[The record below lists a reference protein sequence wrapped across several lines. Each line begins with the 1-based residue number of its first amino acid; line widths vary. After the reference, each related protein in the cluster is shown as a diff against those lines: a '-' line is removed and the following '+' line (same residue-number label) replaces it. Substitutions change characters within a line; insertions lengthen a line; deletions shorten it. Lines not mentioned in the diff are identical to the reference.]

1 MKHQESTFAA
11 ERYLPLYTQVLND
24 IKYIKYG
31 VFPGLDESRT
41 SRPPI
46 NKLRQAMERDASTA
60 KDDEKLEI
68 VVKDIISHR
77 FQSNLVK
84 FKMLQQ
90 QEILRGMATGGIA
103 PEEAILLLLDQTSG
117 DELED
122 KVLSKGKVSPSS
134 MEELYRFYSRIGD
147 NIERLLQRRPVRL
160 EGDRVGD
167 PPLFRE

>member
-1 MKHQESTFAA
+1 MKHQESTFSP
-11 ERYLPLYTQVLND
+11 ERYLPFYTQVLTD
-24 IKYIKYG
+24 IKYVKYG
-31 VFPGLDESRT
+31 VFPDFDESKI

-46 NKLRQAMERDASTA
+46 NKLRQVME
-60 KDDEKLEI
+60 KDVNAGKDEEKLEL

-122 KVLSKGKVSPSS
+122 KVLSKGKVSPQS

-160 EGDRVGD
+160 EGEKKGE